1 MTTSVPTVIPLEHV
15 KWRIAALMER
25 ASEVYQATGDINA
38 LDKITQ
44 LARELYESE
53 LKPAAHKGLMDWGYL
68 NKYAL
73 ALEKVENFIRK
84 VKEHHEAG
92 RG

>member
-25 ASEVYQATGDINA
+25 AAEAYETTGDINT
-38 LDKITQ
+38 LDAVTQ

-53 LKPAAHKGLMDWGYL
+53 LKPAANKGLVDFDYL
-68 NKYAL
+68 NKYRL
-73 ALEKVENFIRK
+73 ALEKVENFIHK
-84 VKEHHEAG
+84 VKEHHETG